1 MQKAVDVLQLRHAL
15 RIQVETRD
23 AVQIM
28 AVGEPLPERNHP
40 IVESVPCGV
49 IARLVAGII
58 LLDKV
63 GRRGHARA
71 GSIFRMRSR
80 ADTHI
85 SFSSGVP
92 MVIRTQD
99 GSPKDL
105 SGRTMTP
112 SRKSDS
118 NRSRAWDSEA
128 NGIIKKLASDGSGA
142 KPKRRKAAVIRR
154 NSRAFISRD
163 LAMNSRSSKAA
174 MAAAEAALEGSKGS
188 LTFSSMPIRSWCAK
202 PYPTRNP
209 ASP

>member
-118 NRSRAWDSEA
+118 NRSSARACDSSA
-128 NGIIKKLASDGSGA
+128 TIKKFASEGIGA
-142 KPKRRKAAVIRR
+142 RPKRPIPSVNCRR
-154 NSRAFISRD
+154 PFAFVSSEWRT
-163 LAMNSRSSKAA
+163 NSRSSRAA
-174 MAAAEAALEGSKGS
+174 MAALEA
-188 LTFSSMPIRSWCAK
+188 
-202 PYPTRNP
+202 
-209 ASP
+209 